1 MEVSVWL
8 WRKPKPKVLF
18 FESPCNIS
26 INNLFNKV
34 WSFFLHEVKDIE
46 KQTRKCASFYIFDKI
61 LSKISVNNAWFYSF
75 HGCLH
80 EESVIGG
87 EYLVNAIVEID
98 TSRAEQN
105 DLLKSTVDYVSIY
118 NVLKKEMS
126 IPSKL
131 LEVVL
136 ERIIEGI
143 KKIDDNIDSVD
154 VSIKKLSPPIGGNV
168 DSVELRKKV

>member
-1 MEVSVWL
+1 M
-8 WRKPKPKVLF
+8 
-18 FESPCNIS
+18 
-26 INNLFNKV
+26 
-34 WSFFLHEVKDIE
+34 
-46 KQTRKCASFYIFDKI
+46 
-61 LSKISVNNAWFYSF
+61 
-75 HGCLH
+75 
-80 EESVIGG
+80 IGG

-105 DLLKSTVDYVSIY
+105 DLLKSTVDYVSVY

-126 IPSKL
+126 VPSKL

>member
-1 MEVSVWL
+1 
-8 WRKPKPKVLF
+8 
-18 FESPCNIS
+18 
-26 INNLFNKV
+26 
-34 WSFFLHEVKDIE
+34 
-46 KQTRKCASFYIFDKI
+46 
-61 LSKISVNNAWFYSF
+61 
-75 HGCLH
+75 
-80 EESVIGG
+80 VIGG
-87 EYLVNAIVEID
+87 EYIVNAIVEID

-136 ERIIEGI
+136 ERIIVGI
-143 KKIDDNIDSVD
+143 KKIDDNIDTVD

>member
-1 MEVSVWL
+1 M
-8 WRKPKPKVLF
+8 
-18 FESPCNIS
+18 
-26 INNLFNKV
+26 
-34 WSFFLHEVKDIE
+34 
-46 KQTRKCASFYIFDKI
+46 
-61 LSKISVNNAWFYSF
+61 
-75 HGCLH
+75 
-80 EESVIGG
+80 
-87 EYLVNAIVEID
+87 NAIVEID

-105 DLLKSTVDYVSIY
+105 DLLESTVDYVSVY

-126 IPSKL
+126 VPSKL

>member
-1 MEVSVWL
+1 M
-8 WRKPKPKVLF
+8 
-18 FESPCNIS
+18 
-26 INNLFNKV
+26 
-34 WSFFLHEVKDIE
+34 
-46 KQTRKCASFYIFDKI
+46 
-61 LSKISVNNAWFYSF
+61 
-75 HGCLH
+75 
-80 EESVIGG
+80 IGG

-98 TSRAEQN
+98 TSQAEQN
-105 DLLKSTVDYVSIY
+105 DLLKSTVDYVSVY

-154 VSIKKLSPPIGGNV
+154 VSIKNLSPPIGGNV

>member
-1 MEVSVWL
+1 M
-8 WRKPKPKVLF
+8 
-18 FESPCNIS
+18 
-26 INNLFNKV
+26 
-34 WSFFLHEVKDIE
+34 
-46 KQTRKCASFYIFDKI
+46 
-61 LSKISVNNAWFYSF
+61 
-75 HGCLH
+75 
-80 EESVIGG
+80 IGG

-98 TSRAEQN
+98 TSQAEQN
-105 DLLKSTVDYVSIY
+105 DLLKSTVDYVSVY

-136 ERIIEGI
+136 ERIIVGV
-143 KKIDDNIDSVD
+143 KKIDDKIDSVD